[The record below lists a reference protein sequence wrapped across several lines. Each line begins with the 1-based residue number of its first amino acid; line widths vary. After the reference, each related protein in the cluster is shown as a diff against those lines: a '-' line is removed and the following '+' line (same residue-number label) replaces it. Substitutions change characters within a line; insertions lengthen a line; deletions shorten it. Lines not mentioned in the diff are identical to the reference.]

1 MKSYQVVPI
10 EESGEPLSPIP
21 HHIFAMVD
29 PHPYVIIGADYNGR
43 SPYCLR
49 GRVLTRLKAAQNF
62 LQGERPEL
70 RFQIFDA
77 YRPLTVQQFMVN
89 HTFQEL
95 KGERELN
102 LLEINQLWEEVYRF
116 WAIPSDNPA
125 TPPPHSTGAAIDLTL
140 ITLEGT
146 PLAMGGEIDEI
157 GDRSHP
163 DFYENSPNP
172 VEQKYHVNRLLLRA
186 AMESAG
192 FVQHPNE
199 WWHFSYGDQMWAW
212 QNQKAIAHYGRI

>member
-1 MKSYQVVPI
+1 MKLYQVVPI
-10 EESGEPLSPIP
+10 EESGEPLFPIP
-21 HHIFAMVD
+21 NHVFATVH
-29 PHPYVIIGADYNGR
+29 PHPYVVIGADYGGR

-49 GRVLTRLKAAQNF
+49 GQVLARLKAAQDF
-62 LQGERPEL
+62 LKGERADL
-70 RFQIFDA
+70 QFQIFDA
-77 YRPLTVQQFMVN
+77 YRPLAVQQFMVD

-95 KGERELN
+95 KGDRELT
-102 LLEINQLWEEVYRF
+102 LLEIEQLWEEVYRF

-140 ITLEGT
+140 ITSEGM

-163 DFYENSPNP
+163 NFYENSPNP
-172 VEQKYHVNRLLLRA
+172 VEQKYHVNRLLLRT